1 MAADTKRGVVP
12 DPEIQIGYIAS
23 DGRCVCDLCL
33 SMRRITAFSP
43 LNLIQH
49 LLKEHCP
56 GLHVVT
62 AADKAVLEAMAES
75 RIDVDG
81 WFIDSITEQAAGL
94 AELAR
99 REANK

>member
-1 MAADTKRGVVP
+1 MPSDERTCECRKPDCHACELAGVKGWLAA
-12 DPEIQIGYIAS
+12 Q
-23 DGRCVCDLCL
+23 
-33 SMRRITAFSP
+33 
-43 LNLIQH
+43 
-49 LLKEHCP
+49 

>member
-1 MAADTKRGVVP
+1 MKRVAVPEYVNYRDDVHPFWLHLPRLREQLAA
-12 DPEIQIGYIAS
+12 Q
-23 DGRCVCDLCL
+23 
-33 SMRRITAFSP
+33 
-43 LNLIQH
+43 
-49 LLKEHCP
+49 

-62 AADKAVLEAMAES
+62 AAEKAVLDAMAES

-99 REANK
+99 RGAK

>member
-1 MAADTKRGVVP
+1 MFPIDLLREQLAA
-12 DPEIQIGYIAS
+12 Q
-23 DGRCVCDLCL
+23 
-33 SMRRITAFSP
+33 
-43 LNLIQH
+43 
-49 LLKEHCP
+49 